1 MNYFNYYINKK
12 KIKSQSKNNDD
23 NHSKMIDYI
32 LLLRLI
38 MHNKGFY
45 FHNNFYI
52 EWVYYLL
59 PYIKPSSNYEYNDY
73 NNYRYI
79 ICKYNINH
87 NLFDISYNKN
97 IYKNIEFDNNYCIE
111 IDIKNKN
118 NIENIE
124 MLIFNINI
132 FKKYFLKKTILSFIF
147 TFPTINIFFIK
158 TNNWDYDTFNNYI
171 EKIWV
176 FTKTIEMDDY
186 IYSNNNK
193 KKLYYEIFKK
203 IVLRILRS

>member
-12 KIKSQSKNNDD
+12 KFNSQSKSNDD

-87 NLFDISYNKN
+87 NLFDISNNKN
-97 IYKNIEFDNNYCIE
+97 IYKNIEFDNNYTME

-118 NIENIE
+118 NIENIQ

-132 FKKYFLKKTILSFIF
+132 FKKYFLKKKSYHLFLLF
-147 TFPTINIFFIK
+147 
-158 TNNWDYDTFNNYI
+158 
-171 EKIWV
+171 
-176 FTKTIEMDDY
+176 
-186 IYSNNNK
+186 
-193 KKLYYEIFKK
+193 L
-203 IVLRILRS
+203 